1 MYQMHPEYEA
11 HLARRRKVLGW
22 AKKIAGEL
30 AFCVPTCLVVHWV
43 LEKFQ

>member
-1 MYQMHPEYEA
+1 MAYQIKMQG
-11 HLARRRKVLGW
+11 RRIGRLQQW
-22 AKKIAGEL
+22 TKKIAGEL